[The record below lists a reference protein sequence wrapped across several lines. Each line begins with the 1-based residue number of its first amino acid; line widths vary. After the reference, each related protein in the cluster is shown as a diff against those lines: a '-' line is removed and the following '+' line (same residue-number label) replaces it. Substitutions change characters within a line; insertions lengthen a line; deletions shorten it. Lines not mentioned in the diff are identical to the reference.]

1 MSRSRIGIA
10 VVVLATL
17 LSSAAQAR
25 VRLGV
30 GPLGVARF
38 AAVRLLS
45 LGGLHRAHS
54 FARHRHIRNTS
65 LRSQDIRSAMNSGR
79 LLSNPAARGQVAA
92 AAALAGW
99 HGGRIA
105 NGWWRHGD
113 GGYGWVGPLFWP
125 FAYLD
130 IYDYTIWGDGIG
142 FWNYGYGDIYAGIF
156 APYGQDD
163 LAGYT
168 APGPSGRRHRRVP
181 PLQQLCG
188 DDSREIAG
196 LPIDQI
202 QQAVQPTEAQ
212 RAVLDDLA
220 NASVSAA
227 QIVRASCPT
236 QTAST
241 APARL
246 AAMQERLQAMIK
258 AELVVQPPLEKFY
271 GLLDDQQKARLNAL
285 AEDRRKISAT
295 NRAREAQGC
304 QAESSAALKWPAD
317 EIEARLHLNDTQRAA
332 LDVLQDTGA
341 SAVDMLNAECRPDAI
356 TPPARLAAVN
366 RRLDAMLQAV
376 KLVSDVLEDFY
387 ATLSDEQKAQFE
399 AIGPKRTAYGPS
411 TLE

>member
-1 MSRSRIGIA
+1 MSKSHIGIA

-25 VRLGV
+25 VHLGV

-45 LGGLHRAHS
+45 LGGLHRAYS

-79 LLSNPAARGQVAA
+79 LLNNPAARGQVAA

-125 FAYLD
+125 FAYHD
-130 IYDYTIWGDGIG
+130 IYDYAIWGDGIG
-142 FWNYGYGDIYAGIF
+142 FWAYGYGDIYAGIF

-181 PLQQLCG
+181 PLEQLCS

-202 QQAVQPTEAQ
+202 QQAIQPNEAQ
-212 RAVLDDLA
+212 RATLDDLA
-220 NASVSAA
+220 NALSSAA
-227 QIVRASCPT
+227 QMIRASCPT
-236 QTAST
+236 QTAFT
-241 APARL
+241 APERL
-246 AAMQERLQAMIK
+246 AVMQQRIGAMIK
-258 AELVVQPPLEKFY
+258 AALALEQPLAKFY
-271 GLLDDQQKARLNAL
+271 DLLDDEQEARLNAR
-285 AEDRRKISAT
+285 AEDRRKISAA
-295 NRAREAQGC
+295 NGAREAPAQDCGAV
-304 QAESSAALKWPAD
+304 QPAALRWPAD
-317 EIEARLHLNDTQRAA
+317 EIEARLHPNDTQRAA
-332 LDVLQDTGA
+332 LKVLQDA
-341 SAVDMLNAECRPDAI
+341 NARAADILNAGCQPKDAT
-356 TPPARLAAVN
+356 TPPARLDAVEG
-366 RRLDAMLQAV
+366 RLEAMQRAV
-376 KLVSDVLEDFY
+376 YLVSAALEGFY

-399 AIGPKRTAYGPS
+399 AIGQKRTA
-411 TLE
+411 